1 MPNLVTRDAT
11 RHLEVELMQARK
23 LIALLIIAAAETR
36 ATGQSSG
43 GAFRIDS
50 ATLTPG
56 GTLAGGAFSLHG
68 NFGQPLA
75 GPSSGGAYALNAG
88 AIGTADSIFH
98 NGFETQ

>member
-1 MPNLVTRDAT
+1 MT
-11 RHLEVELMQARK
+11 MRK
-23 LIALLIIAAAETR
+23 FIALAIVAAA
-36 ATGQSSG
+36 ATQALAQSTG

-50 ATLTPG
+50 VTLTPG
-56 GTLAGGAFSLHG
+56 GTLAGGAFSLKG

-75 GPSSGGAYALNAG
+75 GAASGGAYALNAG